1 MKKEFL
7 DFLYDK
13 RAILQAKIDEMV
25 KIQNEPVSVC
35 CNSMPTS
42 IYNKPLEEVRL
53 HIQSVNFIISEY
65 LLIHKN

>member
-13 RAILQAKIDEMV
+13 RASLQREIDELV
-25 KIQNEPVSVC
+25 RISREPIPLCCSEMSSSV
-35 CNSMPTS
+35 
-42 IYNKPLEEVRL
+42 YNKELEAYRQ

-65 LLIHKN
+65 LSTYKL